1 MKKRVAFTIDGK
13 PSRWQRPGQG
23 IDPRTGRAMR
33 FTDPEAEAGKT
44 RIAWAARQA
53 FGAQKPFTG
62 PVLVR
67 VLAIFEIPPSWPK
80 ALQQAAREAR
90 VLHVADPDL
99 DQIVKQAKDALK
111 GIAYVDDNQVVGY
124 PNSAKRYGYPQRT
137 EVTVEALPQQPD
149 EITPGQR
156 RLEKRVE
163 TEGWDAVLSPP
174 KKRKAPEPA
183 PAPVHARAAGIAKP
197 TKSGKKSRYDDKTRA
212 RIDAALARD
221 GRS

>member
-1 MKKRVAFTIDGK
+1 VKTRVAITVDGK

-33 FTDPEAEAGKT
+33 FTDPEAEAGKE
-44 RIAWAARQA
+44 RIAWAAKQA
-53 FGAQKPFTG
+53 FGSQRPFTG

-67 VLAIFEIPPSWPK
+67 VIGIFEIPPSWPK
-80 ALQQAAREAR
+80 ALIAAAKQAR
-90 VLHVADPDL
+90 VMHVADPDL

-137 EVTVEALPQQPD
+137 EITVEALPQRPD

-156 RLEKRVE
+156 RLEKRIE
-163 TEGWDAVLSPP
+163 TEGWDAVLAPP
-174 KKRKAPEPA
+174 AKRKVSEPVSK
-183 PAPVHARAAGIAKP
+183 PLKGTVAPVSNP
-197 TKSGKKSRYDDKTRA
+197 TKSVRKPKYDAKTRA
-212 RIDAALARD
+212 LIDAALLRD
-221 GRS
+221 GRR